1 MNTHNFNDSFNA
13 RYLDFD
19 QVARTFIANDQYYD
33 LSKKNHSLLM
43 GPRGSGKTTLLK
55 MLTTPG
61 HHYLKENIPDLIDL
75 PFTAVYIPSDIQW
88 KKQMDHF
95 YGQGK
100 ITQEKKEI
108 ISRFLV
114 TTNILI
120 CITNTFRYLIEF
132 EFSEAKLDSLT
143 CLKKEAELCRF
154 LVDDFDIEEPIS
166 PNLLALQKILNRR
179 IRTCNKLINRLK
191 FGTVCEKELEEVP
204 EFYFNDYYQLL
215 SDACTSFEN
224 VFCEGKTRKWALC
237 FDELEISPQWLQFE
251 LIDKLRSV
259 DQRFYFKLVTSPI
272 ISLVNRIEED
282 PINASEDEDYK
293 IVRTWNYNE
302 TCTSKWNEFSRKLTD
317 NKLKNLDIGVAA
329 TQLFGESTYERNL
342 KSSFRIDD
350 KLKFSSKYEKGTYYW
365 NVFKELALI
374 DPSFASYLNK
384 KGISK
389 SNPAPRKNTDEK
401 DRIFRKILPIV
412 IFRYQFN
419 KSMGRRSRKN
429 PSLFYGVPFIYE
441 VCDGNPRFL
450 MNLLDSLFSS
460 IKPNEK
466 PVLDINKQSSV
477 INNTSKKYLELIRA
491 HPDANR
497 EIFKNH
503 IINLGDVIN
512 QIGTYFRDKLLR
524 GDFVMDPAGS
534 FIVDS
539 KVSPHIVAL
548 IELGVHLGAII
559 YLDPDEG
566 ISKNGLIGKK
576 LRLCFLLHPIFD
588 FPKRE
593 YNSINLSTILYK
605 GNSNQI
611 ESQLIF
617 EL

>member
-1 MNTHNFNDSFNA
+1 MNPHNFNDSFNA

-19 QVARTFIANDQYYD
+19 QIAKTFIHNDQYYD

-61 HHYLKENIPDLIDL
+61 HHYLRENIADLQEL

-88 KKQMDHF
+88 KKQMEHF
-95 YGQGK
+95 YSQGT
-100 ITQEKKEI
+100 ISQQKKEI

-132 EFSEAKLDSLT
+132 EFSQDNLDPLT
-143 CLKKEAELCRF
+143 CLKKESELCRM
-154 LVDDFDIEEPIS
+154 LTSDFDIEESIS
-166 PNLLALQKILNRR
+166 PNLLALQKNLHGR
-179 IRTCNKLINRLK
+179 IRFCNKLINRLK
-191 FGTVCEKELEEVP
+191 FGSVTDKELDEIP

-224 VFCEGKTRKWALC
+224 VFCGGKSRKWALC

-272 ISLVNRIEED
+272 ISLVDRLENE

-293 IVRTWNYNE
+293 IIRTWNYNE
-302 TCTSKWNEFSRKLTD
+302 SCISKWNDFSKKLTERRLSGL
-317 NKLKNLDIGVAA
+317 NMGVNPS
-329 TQLFGESTYERNL
+329 QLFGESTYERNL
-342 KSSFRIDD
+342 KSSFKIDERV
-350 KLKFSSKYEKGTYYW
+350 KLGSKYEKGSYYW
-365 NVFKELALI
+365 NVFRELALI
-374 DPSFASYLNK
+374 DSSFAAYFK
-384 KGISK
+384 RKGISI
-389 SNPAPRKNTDEK
+389 SNPAPRDTDEK
-401 DRIFRKILPIV
+401 DRVFRKILPIV

-419 KSMGRRSRKN
+419 KSLGRRSRKN

-450 MNLLDSLFSS
+450 MNLLDALFSS
-460 IKPNEK
+460 LKSHEK
-466 PVLDINKQSSV
+466 PHLDINKQSSV
-477 INNTSKKYLELIRA
+477 ITNTSKKYLELIRA

-497 EIFKNH
+497 EIYPNH

-512 QIGTYFRDKLLR
+512 QIGVFFRDKLLR
-524 GDFVMDPAGS
+524 GDFIMDPSGT

-559 YLDPDEG
+559 YLDPNEG
-566 ISKNGLIGKK
+566 ISKNGLIGKT

-593 YNSINLSTILYK
+593 YKSINLSSILYK

-611 ESQLIF
+611 ASQLII

>member
-1 MNTHNFNDSFNA
+1 MNQHNFNDSFNA

-19 QVARTFIANDQYYD
+19 EVAKTFITNDQYFD

-55 MLTTPG
+55 MLTPPG
-61 HHYLKENIPDLIDL
+61 HHYLKKNNKEIADL

-95 YGQGK
+95 YKQGT
-100 ITQEKKEI
+100 IAQEKKEI

-114 TTNILI
+114 ATNILI

-132 EFSEAKLDSLT
+132 EFAEPKLDAIT

-154 LVDDFDIEEPIS
+154 LVLDLDIEEPIS
-166 PNLLALQKILNRR
+166 PNLLALQKVLDKR
-179 IRTCNKLINRLK
+179 IRSCNKLINRLK
-191 FGTVCEKELEEVP
+191 FGSVSSAELEDVP

-215 SDACTSFEN
+215 SSACTSFEN
-224 VFCEGKTRKWALC
+224 VFCGGRSRKWALC

-272 ISLVNRIEED
+272 ISLVDRIESD

-293 IVRTWNYNE
+293 IVRTWNYNDS
-302 TCTSKWNEFSRKLTD
+302 CTSKWNEFSKKLTE
-317 NKLKNLDIGVAA
+317 NKLRNLNLGISAD
-329 TQLFGESTYERNL
+329 QLFGESTYERNL
-342 KSSFRIDD
+342 KLSFRVDE
-350 KLKFSSKYEKGTYYW
+350 KLKLATKYEKGSYYW
-365 NVFKELALI
+365 NVFRELALI
-374 DPSFASYLNK
+374 DSSFTAFLK
-384 KGISK
+384 KKQIPI
-389 SNPAPRKNTDEK
+389 SNPAPRDTDEK
-401 DRIFRKILPIV
+401 DKIFRKVLPIV

-419 KSMGRRSRKN
+419 KSFGRRSRKN

-441 VCDGNPRFL
+441 ACDGNPRFL
-450 MNLLDSLFSS
+450 MNLLDSLFGSLKS
-460 IKPNEK
+460 NEK
-466 PVLDINKQSSV
+466 PVLDINRQSS
-477 INNTSKKYLELIRA
+477 IIKSTSHKYLELIRA

-497 EIFKNH
+497 EIFSNH
-503 IINLGDVIN
+503 IINLGDIIN
-512 QIGTYFRDKLLR
+512 QIGSYFRDRLLR
-524 GDFVMDPAGS
+524 GDFSMDPAGS
-534 FIVDS
+534 FIVDA

-566 ISKNGLIGKK
+566 ISKSGLIGKK
-576 LRLCFLLHPIFD
+576 LRLCYLLHPIFD

-605 GNSNQI
+605 GSSNQI
-611 ESQLIF
+611 ESQLII

>member
-1 MNTHNFNDSFNA
+1 MNSHSFNDSFNA

-19 QVARTFIANDQYYD
+19 QIARTFIANDQYFD
-33 LSKKNHSLLM
+33 LLKKNHSLLM

-61 HHYLKENIPDLIDL
+61 HYYLKENIKNLIDL

-95 YGQGK
+95 YGQNN
-100 ITQEKKEI
+100 IAQAKKEI

-132 EFSEAKLDSLT
+132 EFADPKMDSFT

-154 LVDDFDIEEPIS
+154 LVDDFDIKEPIS
-166 PNLLALQKILNRR
+166 PNLLALQKVLHKR
-179 IRTCNKLINRLK
+179 ISTCNKLINRLK
-191 FGTVCEKELEEVP
+191 FGFVAERELDDIP
-204 EFYFNDYYQLL
+204 EYYFNDYYQLL

-224 VFCEGKTRKWALC
+224 VFCAGKSRKWALC

-259 DQRFYFKLVTSPI
+259 DQRFFFKLVTSPI
-272 ISLVNRIEED
+272 ISLVNRIEVD
-282 PINASEDEDYK
+282 PVNASEGEDYK
-293 IVRTWNYNE
+293 IIRTWNYNDS
-302 TCTSKWNEFSRKLTD
+302 CISKWNEFSKKLTE
-317 NKLKNLDIGVAA
+317 NKLENLELGVTAE
-329 TQLFGESTYERNL
+329 QLFGESTYERNL
-342 KSSFRIDD
+342 KLSFKIDEKIKLTTKYD
-350 KLKFSSKYEKGTYYW
+350 KGSYYW
-365 NVFKELALI
+365 NAYRELAVI
-374 DPSFASYLNK
+374 DSSFASFLK
-384 KGISK
+384 KKSISV
-389 SNPAPRKNTDEK
+389 SNPTPRDTNEK
-401 DRIFRKILPIV
+401 DKIFRKILPIV

-419 KSMGRRSRKN
+419 KSIGRRSRKN
-429 PSLFYGVPFIYE
+429 ASLFYGVPFIYE

-450 MNLLDSLFSS
+450 MNLLDSLFGS
-460 IKPNEK
+460 IKSNEK
-466 PVLDINKQSSV
+466 LILDVSKQSL
-477 INNTSKKYLELIRA
+477 IIKNTSQKYLELIRA

-497 EIFKNH
+497 EIYTNH
-503 IINLGDVIN
+503 IINLGDVIT
-512 QIGTYFRDKLLR
+512 QIGVYFRDRLLR
-524 GDFVMDPAGS
+524 GDFAMDPAGS
-534 FIVDS
+534 FVVDA
-539 KVSPHIVAL
+539 KVSLQIVAL

-566 ISKNGLIGKK
+566 ISKSGLIGKK

-605 GNSNQI
+605 GNSNQLD
-611 ESQLIF
+611 SQLII